1 MKIIDIIIGNRYVQE
16 KWVQNTKNKVTYRHL
31 HSLLTFRAD
40 ILLKTVFVSSSSSKH
55 DDEAHVTLSL
65 YVCVIILAL
74 FYFVASTLWEKC
86 TCRVVRSVQYV
97 KTNIQC
103 SPTPFVRQSKKSTD
117 WFANILL
124 EFIITVYLFIKERIL
139 TGKANLDIG
148 ASHTRPDKSL
158 WFPAFHS
165 LLWCNTRINS
175 QQTAPLACCWLFF
188 SQSMF

>member
-1 MKIIDIIIGNRYVQE
+1 MKIIDIIIGNRYEQE
-16 KWVQNTKNKVTYRHL
+16 EWVQNTKNKVTYRHL

-55 DDEAHVTLSL
+55 DDEAHVTLRL
-65 YVCVIILAL
+65 YVCVKILAL

-97 KTNIQC
+97 KTIVKC
-103 SPTPFVRQSKKSTD
+103 RPTPFVRQSKKVNWLVCKYLT
-117 WFANILL
+117 WIHHNL
-124 EFIITVYLFIKERIL
+124 YLFMKERIM

-148 ASHTRPDKSL
+148 ASHTRPNKSL

-175 QQTAPLACCWLFF
+175 QQTEPLACCWLFF
-188 SQSMF
+188 SQSML

>member
-1 MKIIDIIIGNRYVQE
+1 MKIIDKIIGNRYVQE

-65 YVCVIILAL
+65 YNCVIILAL

-97 KTNIQC
+97 KIIVKC
-103 SPTPFVRQSKKSTD
+103 SPTSLVRQSKKVNWLVCKYLTWIHHNCIS
-117 WFANILL
+117 
-124 EFIITVYLFIKERIL
+124 VYKRKNYD
-139 TGKANLDIG
+139 GK
-148 ASHTRPDKSL
+148 SQFRH
-158 WFPAFHS
+158 
-165 LLWCNTRINS
+165 WCIPYK
-175 QQTAPLACCWLFF
+175 AW
-188 SQSMF
+188 

>member
-97 KTNIQC
+97 QTIVQC
-103 SPTPFVRQSKKSTD
+103 RPTPFVRQSKKD
-117 WFANILL
+117 NWL
-124 EFIITVYLFIKERIL
+124 VCKYLTWIHHNCIPIYKR
-139 TGKANLDIG
+139 KNSD
-148 ASHTRPDKSL
+148 RKSQ
-158 WFPAFHS
+158 FGH
-165 LLWCNTRINS
+165 WCIPYE
-175 QQTAPLACCWLFF
+175 AW
-188 SQSMF
+188 